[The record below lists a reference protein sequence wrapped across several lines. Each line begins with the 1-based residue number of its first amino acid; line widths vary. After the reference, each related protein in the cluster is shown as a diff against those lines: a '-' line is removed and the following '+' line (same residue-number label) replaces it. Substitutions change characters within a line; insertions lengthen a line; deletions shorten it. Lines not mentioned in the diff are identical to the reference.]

1 MQPPG
6 RSTFT
11 QSGLI
16 ELGKPVETLPDGR
29 FVEAKIPKE
38 PRKKKGALPE
48 PPQPFVGPPPVIS
61 GAGKPR
67 GAKERSESQAP
78 MQVFEAAVASQQP
91 TEGVSQLPGTKI
103 KKPRLVKG
111 SQEAKDYM
119 ASIRAKGKSKKES
132 ASAPAPGASAVEAV
146 MPKPKKGKKA
156 VAEPDFDAQLA
167 AARSA
172 KKAEIKDADDDM
184 ATLEKLRKEK
194 ARAKRMAALIKAAAE
209 DD

>member
-38 PRKKKGALPE
+38 PRKKKDALPE

-67 GAKERSESQAP
+67 GPKERGEPQAP
-78 MQVFEAAVASQQP
+78 MQVFEAATSSQQP
-91 TEGVSQLPGTKI
+91 TTGVSQLPGAKI

-119 ASIRAKGKSKKES
+119 KAIREKGMAKKA
-132 ASAPAPGASAVEAV
+132 ASAPAAASAAVEAV
-146 MPKPKKGKKA
+146 MPKPKKGKKTA
-156 VAEPDFDAQLA
+156 ASAEPNFDSQLA
-167 AARSA
+167 AARA
-172 KKAEIKDADDDM
+172 IKKADIKDADDDD
-184 ATLEKLRKEK
+184 AKLERLRKLKK
-194 ARAKRMAALIKAAAE
+194 AQRMAAILAAA
-209 DD
+209 DDD